1 MAVTKID
8 KAWPQ
13 DAASKK
19 ARAIQRA
26 NLRHRRRSLK
36 KKEPKLP
43 KDIATL
49 IPHVP
54 SLRKKVNIVRKNPVS
69 EVKDQIRVIKRQG
82 GTLRFAKDLRTVRKQ
97 EQTKRAAQK
106 VAAKAGKETPKKTGS
121 RFKVCRMKRV
131 YHTQLPLR
139 TAALKGGAVRP
150 KKVQTKL
157 RKSLVPGTVCI
168 IVAGRHQS
176 KKVVFLKQLPRSGLC
191 LVTGPYGLNKV
202 PLRRCDQS
210 YLIATS
216 VKVPLPE
223 GFKVPG
229 HVDDFFFKK
238 ARGTKSSKTTKSDK
252 DTLKKKSNTK
262 KTTKKPDLV
271 RKKAQRAID
280 KAVLSGMRK
289 HAEGGMLRKYMQ
301 RCFTLI
307 GDRYAHN
314 IKF

>member
-1 MAVTKID
+1 MAGTKID

-13 DAASKK
+13 DPASKK

-26 NLRHRRRSLK
+26 NLRHRKRSIK
-36 KKEPKLP
+36 KKEPKLS

-82 GTLRFAKDLRTVRKQ
+82 GTLRFAKDLRAVRKQ
-97 EQTKRAAQK
+97 EQKKRIADK
-106 VAAKAGKETPKKTGS
+106 VASKAAKETPKKTGS
-121 RFKVCRMKRV
+121 RFKVCRMKNV

-168 IVAGRHQS
+168 ILAGRHQS

-202 PLRRCDQS
+202 PLRRCDQR

-216 VKVPLPE
+216 QQVPLPE

-238 ARGTKSSKTTKSDK
+238 ARGTKTSKTTKADK
-252 DTLKKKSNTK
+252 DTLKKKSNAK

-289 HAEGGMLRKYMQ
+289 HPEGGVLRKYMQ

>member
-1 MAVTKID
+1 MPTTKID
-8 KAWPQ
+8 KTLPQ
-13 DAASKK
+13 DPASKK

-26 NLRHRRRSLK
+26 NLRHRKRSLK
-36 KKEPKLP
+36 NKEPKLP
-43 KDIATL
+43 KDLATL

-69 EVKDQIRVIKRQG
+69 EVKNQLKVIKRQG

-97 EQTKRAAQK
+97 EQKKKIAQK
-106 VAAKAGKETPKKTGS
+106 VASKAGKEAPKKTGS
-121 RFKVCRMKRV
+121 RFKVCRMRRV

-150 KKVQTKL
+150 KKLQTKL
-157 RKSLVPGTVCI
+157 RKSLVPGTICI
-168 IVAGRHQS
+168 IVAGRHQG

-191 LVTGPYGLNKV
+191 LVTGPYSLNKV
-202 PLRRCDQS
+202 PLRRCDQRH
-210 YLIATS
+210 LIATS
-216 VKVPLPE
+216 QKVPLPE

-238 ARGTKSSKTTKSDK
+238 TRGTKSSKTTKANK
-252 DTLKKKSNTK
+252 DSLKKTNNK

-289 HAEGGMLRKYMQ
+289 HTEGGVIRKYMK
-301 RCFTLI
+301 RCFTII
-307 GDRYAHN
+307 GDRYPHN